1 MGRMPRIHIE
11 GALLYLTSRGGHNQ
25 DIFRG
30 DEDYIACLALINRYK
45 SQYGF
50 KLFSFVLM
58 PSHIHLLIEPRPQAS
73 VSDIMHDLN
82 SNYTKYFNS
91 CHGRKGHLFQERYKM
106 KLLEKGQYLLA
117 ATAHMHL
124 NPVSLRLADNI
135 EEYKYSS
142 YPLYAG
148 KANAMRIGGHE
159 IDLKEEMAEIISCL
173 TALGTGN
180 DGNYAAYLN
189 SLSLHERTVFT
200 KKLAKGHVLGSP
212 AFKEKVKQEEA
223 RLMANRQQVPGAE
236 LRRKIIM
243 ASGVLVLALAVITLF
258 LYVRNVRLKQSFD
271 MELKE
276 QDARAKELIRKE
288 KEEVFRDLDEKYR
301 ADTVSFEAA
310 TRRLELE
317 RKRTRE
323 LEDKL
328 ESRMIAD

>member
-1 MGRMPRIHIE
+1 MGRMPRIYIE
-11 GALLYLTSRGGHNQ
+11 GALLYLTSRGDHNQ
-25 DIFRG
+25 DIFR
-30 DEDYIACLALINRYK
+30 DSEDYAAYLALIKRYK
-45 SQYGF
+45 QQYDF
-50 KLFSFVLM
+50 KLFSFVLL
-58 PSHIHLLIEPRPQAS
+58 PNHIHLLIEPKLQTS

-82 SNYTKYFNS
+82 SNYTKYFN
-91 CHGRKGHLFQERYKM
+91 GRYNRKGHLFQERYKM
-106 KLLEKGQYLLA
+106 KLLEKGQYLLT
-117 ATAHMHL
+117 ATAHIHL
-124 NPVSLRLADNI
+124 NPVPLALADNI
-135 EEYKYSS
+135 EGYKYSS

-148 KANAMRIGGHE
+148 KTDITETGGHK
-159 IDLKEEMAEIISCL
+159 IDLKEEMAEIFSSL
-173 TALGTGN
+173 SAPGTGN
-180 DGNYAAYLN
+180 AGGYAAYLN
-189 SLSLHERTVFT
+189 TLSLQEKSVFT

-271 MELKE
+271 IELKE

-301 ADTVSFEAA
+301 ADMVSFEAA

-317 RKRTRE
+317 RKRTKE

-328 ESRMIAD
+328 ESRVITD